1 MLLIASGVV
10 FQKSKLSGVASVVFC
25 ILFRN
30 ALTNASLNVLIYLET
45 VLSFTIVAIGV
56 IFQLICHIST
66 CFTTPND
73 NKVLLSFV
81 VITNIRA

>member
-1 MLLIASGVV
+1 MASGVV
-10 FQKSKLSGVASVVFC
+10 FQKSKLLEVACVLFC
-25 ILFRN
+25 IFFSN

-45 VLSFTIVAIGV
+45 VLSFTIAAIGV

-66 CFTTPND
+66 CFNTLNVD
-73 NKVLLSFV
+73 NKVSLSFV